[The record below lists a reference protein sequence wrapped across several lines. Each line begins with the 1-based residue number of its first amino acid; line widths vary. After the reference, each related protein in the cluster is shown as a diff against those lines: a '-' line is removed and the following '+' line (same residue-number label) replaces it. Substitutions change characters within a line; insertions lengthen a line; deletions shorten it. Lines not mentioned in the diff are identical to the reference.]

1 VSFADVDLRRDGRD
15 GESGETM
22 SRALDF
28 RVVVFLMVVVALA
41 APARAQERE
50 PEHLRGQITNVEASS
65 VTVKTGDGKTVRVGL
80 PDTATILSLSKASWT
95 SVDFGTYVG
104 SVAVRLDMTS
114 PIVRANPRETVTWLY
129 EGYEL
134 RIIDEQLRGIAVG
147 AKKWD
152 VPPGSTMTHGWVDDR
167 EGRVISI
174 KYGPTVDEETDV
186 FVSRDVPILR
196 MSLGDKSLIKPGVH
210 VFAGVQKG
218 TDGKSSA
225 VFIFVGKDG
234 IVPPL

>member
-1 VSFADVDLRRDGRD
+1 MV
-15 GESGETM
+15 
-22 SRALDF
+22 RALDF
-28 RVVVFLMVVVALA
+28 CVVIFLIVVLAFA
-41 APARAQERE
+41 APARAQDRE
-50 PEHLRGQITNVEASS
+50 PEHLRGQITSVEASWII
-65 VTVKTGDGKTVRVGL
+65 VKSGDGKTVRLGL
-80 PDTATILSLSKASWT
+80 PATVTILSLSKASWT

-104 SVAVRLDMTS
+104 SVAVRLDMSS

-134 RIIDEQLRGIAVG
+134 RIIDEPLRGIAVG

-152 VPPGSTMTHGWVDDR
+152 VPLGSTMTHGWVDDR
-167 EGRVISI
+167 DGRVISI
-174 KYGPTVDEETDV
+174 KYGPTQDEETDV

-196 MSLGDKSLIKPGVH
+196 MSLGDKSLIKPGAH
-210 VFAGVQKG
+210 VFAGVQKD
-218 TDGKSSA
+218 TDGRNSM